1 LDIVGIY
8 IMFESVLVGIET
20 AASQITGRTSPST
33 RPGILDIEQWFVSKL
48 DIFAAISKFISY
60 YQNRI

>member
-1 LDIVGIY
+1 
-8 IMFESVLVGIET
+8 MFESVLVGIET